1 MFAILAIKF
10 PFSCGESDLYW
21 NIVKFQNIMAKIVG
35 NFSDDSSIG
44 FFLELD
50 LNYIDQ
56 LHDLHNDYPL
66 TLVKIK
72 VINEVNPWIW
82 RRNQRSE

>member
-1 MFAILAIKF
+1 
-10 PFSCGESDLYW
+10 
-21 NIVKFQNIMAKIVG
+21 MAKIVG
-35 NFSDDSSIG
+35 SFSDDSSIG

-72 VINEVNPWIW
+72 VINEVNP
-82 RRNQRSE
+82 